1 MKTFLA
7 RLSLKARFNL
17 LYATL
22 LVLSVGVLGWYSYWN
37 VWHLL
42 VENTS
47 AHLRARAK
55 PVIEHWISAQGIA
68 AGDSALTGIPRPALR
83 ALAVDLTSRNTVA
96 CILDK
101 NGHMLVSGKRLPE
114 EPDPPA
120 PQMAYLRRALNGENE
135 VTYRDQS
142 GEKAQLVLLIPL
154 RPAPGSTHILGVI
167 QLSTSLQEIDRI
179 LFRHGLMLLIAMAII
194 LSLGAGIG
202 MWLTASG
209 LKDLETLSA
218 TCRQIAGGHFGQRVP
233 VAGRS
238 DEIGQL
244 ASAFNAM
251 LDKLEATFA
260 AQRRF
265 TANAAHELLT
275 PLTALRGS
283 LEVLLRGA
291 QDDPAAV
298 TRLSKGMYA
307 EVTRLIRLCEQLL
320 GLARLESSANLR
332 KKTVHLRSFFRT
344 FVQQAKRLAPQRKVS
359 VAEGPDITLQ
369 ADPDMLQQILL
380 NLFTNALNHS
390 SPDTAIVFSWRL
402 LPGRVEIL
410 VRDFGSGIPK
420 EVLPHV
426 FEPFFSASPERRG
439 AGLGLALVKSM
450 TEAHGGSVTI
460 ESEEGAGT
468 TVRIVLPLT

>member
-1 MKTFLA
+1 
-7 RLSLKARFNL
+7 
-17 LYATL
+17 
-22 LVLSVGVLGWYSYWN
+22 
-37 VWHLL
+37 
-42 VENTS
+42 
-47 AHLRARAK
+47 
-55 PVIEHWISAQGIA
+55 
-68 AGDSALTGIPRPALR
+68 
-83 ALAVDLTSRNTVA
+83 
-96 CILDK
+96 
-101 NGHMLVSGKRLPE
+101 
-114 EPDPPA
+114 
-120 PQMAYLRRALNGENE
+120 
-135 VTYRDQS
+135 
-142 GEKAQLVLLIPL
+142 
-154 RPAPGSTHILGVI
+154 
-167 QLSTSLQEIDRI
+167 
-179 LFRHGLMLLIAMAII
+179 
-194 LSLGAGIG
+194 
-202 MWLTASG
+202 
-209 LKDLETLSA
+209 
-218 TCRQIAGGHFGQRVP
+218 
-233 VAGRS
+233 
-238 DEIGQL
+238 L

-251 LDKLEATFA
+251 LDKLEAAFA